1 MKQQHYH
8 TLSGGIF
15 LIGLGLL
22 FLLPGVGFWPWILA
36 VIGAAGLPES
46 LAQNR
51 GWMGWQGFFWMV
63 GLAVL
68 FASGYFWPGILI
80 LIGLSMLLGAL
91 MRESSGSPFASSGS
105 RGGEATPFGLD
116 QSASN
121 DTGSS
126 HGEQVEQ
133 ER

>member
-22 FLLPGVGFWPWILA
+22 FLLPGASFWPWILV

-46 LAQNR
+46 LAQKR

-68 FASGYFWPGILI
+68 FATGYFWPGILI

-91 MRESSGSPFASSGS
+91 TREASGSPFASSGP
-105 RGGEATPFGLD
+105 RQTEDDPFNVD
-116 QSASN
+116 ESASSKADWGN
-121 DTGSS
+121 DK
-126 HGEQVEQ
+126 E

>member
-1 MKQQHYH
+1 MKREHYH

-22 FLLPGVGFWPWILA
+22 FLLPGVGFWPWILV
-36 VIGAAGLPES
+36 VIGAASLPES

-51 GWMGWQGFFWMV
+51 GWMGWQGFFWLA

-91 MRESSGSPFASSGS
+91 TREISGSPFASSRSGQTED
-105 RGGEATPFGLD
+105 GPFGVD
-116 QSASN
+116 ERASSDAERKSN
-121 DTGSS
+121 T
-126 HGEQVEQ
+126 Q
-133 ER
+133 EE